1 MYPSGPKLDR
11 TGLVG
16 DSIACRPSSVI
27 SCAILTAYETNVIN
41 IITPVSLINV
51 LFNWL
56 CVASA
61 NLYQGQ
67 NFNQKWSGI
76 RIRTSGLIQIW
87 IGYLLDRSS
96 RFCNLHS
103 LYLYLAVVL
112 LVFKLYFNTEFC
124 CVMLCISVIYA
135 MVSSWV
141 SVTFM
146 YSIETSKHIVKRFT
160 PSGSHT
166 ILVFPHQKLW

>member
-1 MYPSGPKLDR
+1 MRSECKPLPRPKLQPK
-11 TGLVG
+11 VIG
-16 DSIACRPSSVI
+16 DSNPDFWINPDLNRI
-27 SCAILTAYETNVIN
+27 SAGSLLTV
-41 IITPVSLINV
+41 
-51 LFNWL
+51 
-56 CVASA
+56 
-61 NLYQGQ
+61 
-67 NFNQKWSGI
+67 
-76 RIRTSGLIQIW
+76 
-87 IGYLLDRSS
+87 
-96 RFCNLHS
+96 LHS

-166 ILVFPHQKLW
+166 ILVFQTKSYGNSLTGTP